1 MTLPGTLTNPPLAV
15 GLAGLLD
22 WSTAQPLL
30 DHFKLARPWTGTVGG
45 RFGALSFD
53 DLRAQGVIDPQG
65 WPLAVP
71 EGVEAVSTVLLTEL
85 HAGAQDLAG
94 RYLLTWRGEGEIA
107 LKGATAQAPQDGGIA
122 FDFRPDPQRALGL
135 DITRITRGPIRDIR
149 VVQLDNL
156 SRHRDGQLF
165 RREWLD
171 RVRNYR
177 LLRFMDWMFTNN
189 SVQAEWADRPR
200 PEDAFYTW
208 RGAPVEVMVAAL
220 NEVGADGWFCVPHLA
235 SADWLRRFA
244 TVVRDGL
251 SPGLR
256 AWYEYSNEMWNMQF
270 GQTQWAIEQ
279 ARGLWP
285 AQGDGFMQLYAARSV
300 AMAEEL
306 DRIHAADPGRCV
318 KVISTHTHWLGL
330 EGAALDAPDWRAD
343 HPLKPP
349 PYRHF
354 DAYAV
359 SGYFDGGIDRAENVP
374 AIRALLEQGEAA
386 ARTALRD
393 QMLHGG
399 WPESGRTIASL
410 RQTWDYHAEIARR
423 RGLALVMYEGGS
435 HITPPAPALADP
447 ALAEFYQRF
456 NYSAEMGQVY
466 TAALDEWAAAGGSQF
481 NQFVEC
487 DRPSPFGYWGL
498 QRHLGDEN
506 PRWAAVDTWNRGHQG
521 QDGRG
526 GSDFIGGY
534 EMDNNSSGG

>member
-208 RGAPVEVMVAAL
+208 RGAPVGVGRAGHASSELSGTVSPVASRTPAV
-220 NEVGADGWFCVPHLA
+220 ETEDVFRFRPTMWACPPSRRCPVG
-235 SADWLRRFA
+235 
-244 TVVRDGL
+244 
-251 SPGLR
+251 SP
-256 AWYEYSNEMWNMQF
+256 
-270 GQTQWAIEQ
+270 
-279 ARGLWP
+279 RG
-285 AQGDGFMQLYAARSV
+285 S
-300 AMAEEL
+300 
-306 DRIHAADPGRCV
+306 PGRCAGTPSATGCGS
-318 KVISTHTHWLGL
+318 STPPGRST
-330 EGAALDAPDWRAD
+330 
-343 HPLKPP
+343 PP
-349 PYRHF
+349 P
-354 DAYAV
+354 AWT
-359 SGYFDGGIDRAENVP
+359 P
-374 AIRALLEQGEAA
+374 ASTRS
-386 ARTALRD
+386 
-393 QMLHGG
+393 
-399 WPESGRTIASL
+399 P
-410 RQTWDYHAEIARR
+410 
-423 RGLALVMYEGGS
+423 GS
-435 HITPPAPALADP
+435 P
-447 ALAEFYQRF
+447 
-456 NYSAEMGQVY
+456 G
-466 TAALDEWAAAGGSQF
+466 
-481 NQFVEC
+481 
-487 DRPSPFGYWGL
+487 
-498 QRHLGDEN
+498 
-506 PRWAAVDTWNRGHQG
+506 
-521 QDGRG
+521 
-526 GSDFIGGY
+526 
-534 EMDNNSSGG
+534 